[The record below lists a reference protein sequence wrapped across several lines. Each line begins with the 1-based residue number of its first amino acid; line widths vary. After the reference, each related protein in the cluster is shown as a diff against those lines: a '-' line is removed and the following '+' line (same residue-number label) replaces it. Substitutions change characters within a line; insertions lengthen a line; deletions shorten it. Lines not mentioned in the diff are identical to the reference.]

1 MNPYLP
7 RIVRV
12 EKVFEERVGVK
23 TLRIPCKIDFTPGQF
38 VEITVFGV
46 GEAPFTISSSPID
59 KEFFEITFKKVG
71 NVTNALYNI
80 KEGETIGFRGP
91 YGNGWPVEK
100 FEGKELILAG
110 GGTGIASLRGLI
122 RYISKKRRRFKKL
135 YIFYGAK
142 TPEELLYKNEIESW
156 KKIKDSFVC
165 ITVDNPTKEW
175 KDYVGPVSAVID
187 KVEIKISKSARA
199 AVCGPP
205 IMMKLCVEALLKKGL
220 KEKNIFI
227 SLERL
232 MQCGIGVC
240 GHCNINEFYVCKD
253 GPVFCFQKIKDLKEL
268 W

>member
-1 MNPYLP
+1 
-7 RIVRV
+7 
-12 EKVFEERVGVK
+12 
-23 TLRIPCKIDFTPGQF
+23 
-38 VEITVFGV
+38 
-46 GEAPFTISSSPID
+46 
-59 KEFFEITFKKVG
+59 
-71 NVTNALYNI
+71 
-80 KEGETIGFRGP
+80 
-91 YGNGWPVEK
+91 
-100 FEGKELILAG
+100 
-110 GGTGIASLRGLI
+110 
-122 RYISKKRRRFKKL
+122 
-135 YIFYGAK
+135 
-142 TPEELLYKNEIESW
+142 LYKNEIESW

-165 ITVDNPTKEW
+165 ITVDSPTKEW

-240 GHCNINEFYVCKD
+240 GHCNINELYVCKD